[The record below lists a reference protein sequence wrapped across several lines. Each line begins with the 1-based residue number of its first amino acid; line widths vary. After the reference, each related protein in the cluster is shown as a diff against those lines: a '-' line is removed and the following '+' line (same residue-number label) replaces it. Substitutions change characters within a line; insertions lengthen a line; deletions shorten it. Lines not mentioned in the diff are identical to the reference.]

1 MIKKKSIN
9 IIFGLFLL
17 THLLVWTLIPYIS
30 NQNLPL
36 DTIEAI
42 AWGGNLQWGFDKHPP
57 LSAFFAEI
65 FYKIFGSSD
74 WAFYLLSQIF
84 IVIGFYFVWKL
95 SEEFF
100 KNKVYCLMSVLLLE
114 SIYFFNFTSPEFNV
128 NICQIPF
135 WSLTVYYCWKSINE
149 KKTRNWIFLGLFSG
163 LGFLSKYLFVYL
175 LLAIKTLFFYIIKNK
190 KKLDLKY
197 FIAGLVLLLVITP
210 HLIWL
215 YQNDYS
221 TIIYAF
227 NRTGLEEAN
236 IYNHISQPIIFI
248 LKQIGILIPFFILI
262 FLITK
267 SFKFK
272 INFKDKKILFL
283 LAVNILPIVFII
295 LTSLLTGAKIRTM
308 WMTPFYLFFGVLFLY
323 LLEKKINLKNLKSF
337 VSVFLIFF
345 TLSPLSYLYISISQ
359 TDKRT
364 DYPGKEIAY
373 LVQSKWNKNFSNE
386 IKIVVGDEWF
396 AGNLSYHLNSRP
408 KWFKSIDGHLD
419 KISTGGGVI
428 YAGNPKILK
437 SICPGVYGTIQPVGI
452 CMIGVK

>member
-9 IIFGLFLL
+9 VILGLFLL
-17 THLLVWTLIPYIS
+17 THLLVWTLIPYIA

-42 AWGGNLQWGFDKHPP
+42 AWGGNLQWGYDKHPP

-100 KNKVYCLMSVLLLE
+100 KNKVYCLMSVFLLE

-149 KKTRNWIFLGLFSG
+149 KKIRNWIFFGLFSG

-175 LLAIKTLFFYIIKNK
+175 LLGIKTLFFYIIKNE
-190 KKLDLKY
+190 KKLNLKY
-197 FIAGLVLLLVITP
+197 FIPGLVFLLVITP

-221 TIIYAF
+221 TIVYAF
-227 NRTGLEEAN
+227 KRTGLEEPN
-236 IYNHISQPIIFI
+236 IYNHMAQPIIFI
-248 LKQIGILIPFFILI
+248 LKQIGILVPFFILI

-272 INFKDKKILFL
+272 INFKDKKLLFL

-337 VSVFLIFF
+337 LSVFLILFI
-345 TLSPLSYLYISISQ
+345 LSPLSYLYISISQ

-386 IKIVVGDEWF
+386 IAIVVGDEWF

-408 KWFKSIDGHLD
+408 KWFKSIDGYLD

>member
-9 IIFGLFLL
+9 VILGLFLL
-17 THLLVWTLIPYIS
+17 THLLVWTLIPYIA

-42 AWGGNLQWGFDKHPP
+42 AWGGNLQWGYDKHPP

-74 WAFYLLSQIF
+74 WAFYLLSQVF

-100 KNKVYCLMSVLLLE
+100 KNKVYCLMSVFLLE

-149 KKTRNWIFLGLFSG
+149 KKIRNWIFFGLFSG

-175 LLAIKTLFFYIIKNK
+175 LLGIKTLFFYIIKNE
-190 KKLDLKY
+190 KKLNLKY
-197 FIAGLVLLLVITP
+197 FIPGLVFLLVITP

-221 TIIYAF
+221 TIVYAF
-227 NRTGLEEAN
+227 KRTGLEEPN
-236 IYNHISQPIIFI
+236 IYNHMAQPIIFI
-248 LKQIGILIPFFILI
+248 LKQIGILVPFFILI

-272 INFKDKKILFL
+272 INFKDKKLLFL

-337 VSVFLIFF
+337 LSVFLILFI
-345 TLSPLSYLYISISQ
+345 LSPLSYLYISISQ

-386 IKIVVGDEWF
+386 IAIVVGDEWF

-408 KWFKSIDGHLD
+408 KWFKSIDGYLD

-437 SICPGVYGTIQPVGI
+437 SICPGVYGTIQPLGI
-452 CMIGVK
+452 CMIGIK

>member
-9 IIFGLFLL
+9 VILGLFLL
-17 THLLVWTLIPYIS
+17 THLLVWTLIPYIA

-42 AWGGNLQWGFDKHPP
+42 AWGGNLQWGYDKHPP

-74 WAFYLLSQIF
+74 WAFYLLSQVF

-100 KNKVYCLMSVLLLE
+100 KNKVYCLMSVFVLE

-149 KKTRNWIFLGLFSG
+149 KKIRNWIFFGLFSG

-175 LLAIKTLFFYIIKNK
+175 LLGIKTLFFYIIKNE
-190 KKLDLKY
+190 KKLNLKY
-197 FIAGLVLLLVITP
+197 FIPGLVFLLVITP

-221 TIIYAF
+221 TIVYAF
-227 NRTGLEEAN
+227 KRTGLEEAN
-236 IYNHISQPIIFI
+236 IYNHMAQPIIFI
-248 LKQIGILIPFFILI
+248 LKQIGILVPFFILI

-272 INFKDKKILFL
+272 INFKDKKLLFL

-337 VSVFLIFF
+337 LSVFLILFI
-345 TLSPLSYLYISISQ
+345 LSPLSYLYISISQ

-386 IKIVVGDEWF
+386 IAIVVGDEWF

-408 KWFKSIDGHLD
+408 KWFKSIDGYLD

-437 SICPGVYGTIQPVGI
+437 SICPGVYGTIQPLGI
-452 CMIGVK
+452 CMIGIK